1 MVVLSVWWAWTAIV
15 LQSTSEQSSNF
26 PVSNFSASYFCT
38 AVESAKQ
45 ISKSSAEKMDVE
57 EPPAKK
63 SKTAA
68 EVQLK
73 GFARGLCPKEIVKMT
88 LKAFGTT
95 DVFTR
100 YFHMTWFV
108 FVLSIW

>member
-1 MVVLSVWWAWTAIV
+1 MVFLSVWWALTAV
-15 LQSTSEQSSNF
+15 VSQSRSEQSSTF
-26 PVSNFSASYFCT
+26 LVSNFSLSYFCT
-38 AVESAKQ
+38 AVEYVTE
-45 ISKSSAEKMDVE
+45 ISKSSAEKVDVE